1 MSSVQKVNQ
10 TNNKPFLTPKNTGY
24 AAAGAMLITTARA
37 FTAKK
42 PIAKSHKI
50 MGITTVVLTL
60 LHIGFVEYLRFKHK
74 KM

>member
-1 MSSVQKVNQ
+1 MSSVQKINQ

-24 AAAGAMLITTARA
+24 VAAGAMLITSVRA

-42 PIAKSHKI
+42 PIVKSHKI
-50 MGITTVVLTL
+50 MGIITAALTL
-60 LHIGFVEYLRFKHK
+60 LHVGVVEYLHLKYK